1 MGDFDLDGDDGTK
14 VVPPPA
20 KVTEARAPE
29 PQRQRVRVSADVE
42 PEYVDPEE
50 LEREHPAVDPT
61 EDLGRVPPHDLDAEA
76 AVLSAVML
84 DPAALPAIV
93 DFLKAEHFYSE
104 AHRRIFEAA
113 VWLYEN
119 GGVVDVILIGA
130 RLKTTER
137 LGQIGGMPYL
147 SEIMNGAPAVT
158 NVRKYGV
165 VVFDH
170 WRARRIIENA
180 RHVLMSGYLGV
191 SDVQA
196 YADRATIAMGDIARR
211 SVGAL
216 GMTNVEA
223 LKEILGRLEKPK
235 DGAPTKRGIPTGY
248 RTIDRMTGGLHA
260 CETWYVIA
268 ETGRGKT
275 TFTQGVA
282 LHVAIALGIGVQV
295 FCTETD
301 KFQWMQNAVCALA
314 GVTNMVFQD
323 PDNRPPTEEEVSR
336 LVAAA
341 GRIGDATWLHVDA
354 TREPSVDYINAV
366 VAARVNA
373 VGQRVDG
380 APLGLVVVDHLHH
393 LKDFLAADDE
403 GGKRRAV
410 FDSTRALAESSKRV
424 KLPFLIAAQSKHV
437 DADRKT
443 KLLPKPRSGMLSYSS
458 QAENHADK
466 VFVLQHPPLYVRGVC
481 KGEDTS
487 RVTLY
492 PTKGRRMIRRE
503 VEFLLVGA
511 EGRLVD
517 VDAETEGPELAA
529 SRKQLD
535 LSPEPPRAVSTPAAR
550 SAPPDPPDDEDPP
563 PWYEQ

>member
-260 CETWYVIA
+260 C
-268 ETGRGKT
+268 
-275 TFTQGVA
+275 
-282 LHVAIALGIGVQV
+282 
-295 FCTETD
+295 
-301 KFQWMQNAVCALA
+301 
-314 GVTNMVFQD
+314 
-323 PDNRPPTEEEVSR
+323 
-336 LVAAA
+336 
-341 GRIGDATWLHVDA
+341 
-354 TREPSVDYINAV
+354 
-366 VAARVNA
+366 
-373 VGQRVDG
+373 
-380 APLGLVVVDHLHH
+380 
-393 LKDFLAADDE
+393 
-403 GGKRRAV
+403 
-410 FDSTRALAESSKRV
+410 
-424 KLPFLIAAQSKHV
+424 
-437 DADRKT
+437 
-443 KLLPKPRSGMLSYSS
+443 
-458 QAENHADK
+458 
-466 VFVLQHPPLYVRGVC
+466 
-481 KGEDTS
+481 
-487 RVTLY
+487 
-492 PTKGRRMIRRE
+492 
-503 VEFLLVGA
+503 
-511 EGRLVD
+511 
-517 VDAETEGPELAA
+517 
-529 SRKQLD
+529 
-535 LSPEPPRAVSTPAAR
+535 
-550 SAPPDPPDDEDPP
+550 
-563 PWYEQ
+563 